1 MGCSKSDPLTGYRKV
16 LAFHEGFSLLWLT
29 DLHWGNKASGVDY
42 AVETAHFQ
50 SILQDASK
58 EKVPDLLVFTGD
70 VFQNENEADVDAFF
84 ALVENSGIPWA
95 FTFGNHDQT
104 PFLQDP
110 DFLPRKIKACP
121 HAIYANPSND
131 GLTGNANYFI
141 NLVTAGKTKYR
152 LYLIDSNSY
161 KNPADSSSGYDI
173 IHSEQLN
180 HVKSIVSE
188 EGPAPGLAFFH
199 IPLREY
205 SDAYFRY
212 ISKQDE
218 GHGKNGEDPC
228 PGYQNSG
235 AYSLFCTLGIKGC
248 FCGHDHKNDSDI
260 FYQSKMILSYGLKS
274 SDLDYHDETMIGYKT
289 ICLPDNTSDFS
300 LSSITTHYV
309 LY

>member
-1 MGCSKSDPLTGYRKV
+1 MKKQHFFSIIGIGAALLMGCSKSDPLTDYRKV

-199 IPLREY
+199 IPLRNTPMLIF
-205 SDAYFRY
+205 AIFRNKTKAMARMGR
-212 ISKQDE
+212 IPAQAMRTMGPTPSSKARDQR
-218 GHGKNGEDPC
+218 
-228 PGYQNSG
+228 
-235 AYSLFCTLGIKGC
+235 LFLR
-248 FCGHDHKNDSDI
+248 
-260 FYQSKMILSYGLKS
+260 
-274 SDLDYHDETMIGYKT
+274 
-289 ICLPDNTSDFS
+289 P
-300 LSSITTHYV
+300 
-309 LY
+309 